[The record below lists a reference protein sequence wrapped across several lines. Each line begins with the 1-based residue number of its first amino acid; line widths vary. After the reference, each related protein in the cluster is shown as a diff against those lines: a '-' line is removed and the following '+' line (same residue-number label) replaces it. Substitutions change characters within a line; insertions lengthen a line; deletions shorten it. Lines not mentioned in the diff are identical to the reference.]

1 MKEGITLKIKI
12 IDMPMGTGK
21 TIGVINYMNSHP
33 EKRYMFITPFLDEVQ
48 RIKLNCPS
56 LEFEE
61 PSEQYSKLNSLKK
74 LIAEDK
80 NIVSTHALFR
90 IIDTKVIELLE
101 ASSYTLILDE
111 VMEVIEPLRTKKRD
125 IQAMIDSKIISVDE
139 DGRCYSED
147 TSYGSSGYEFSYAV
161 SAIQNQNVYLIDG
174 TMLLCVFNPKAF
186 ECFEDCI
193 VLTYMFDGSL
203 MKSYLELFNLEYSFY
218 RIENTSIFEGKY
230 DDSPF
235 RTQVK
240 ALINVYEGKL
250 NNVGKD
256 ENALSSNWFR
266 STSQRD
272 NKNILRKNIYNYLH
286 HKVDSKVAEAMWT
299 TFLGT
304 NGRNKD
310 KLQPR
315 DYKTNTF
322 VSCNARAT
330 NKFSNKMNLV
340 YAVNMYIN
348 PYVSRYLQTN
358 QVDIDGDKYALA
370 QMLQW
375 IWRSRIRNGY
385 DINIYIPSSRMRR
398 LLIQWMG
405 N

>member
-90 IIDTKVIELLE
+90 I
-101 ASSYTLILDE
+101 
-111 VMEVIEPLRTKKRD
+111 
-125 IQAMIDSKIISVDE
+125 
-139 DGRCYSED
+139 
-147 TSYGSSGYEFSYAV
+147 
-161 SAIQNQNVYLIDG
+161 
-174 TMLLCVFNPKAF
+174 
-186 ECFEDCI
+186 
-193 VLTYMFDGSL
+193 
-203 MKSYLELFNLEYSFY
+203 
-218 RIENTSIFEGKY
+218 
-230 DDSPF
+230 
-235 RTQVK
+235 
-240 ALINVYEGKL
+240 
-250 NNVGKD
+250 
-256 ENALSSNWFR
+256 
-266 STSQRD
+266 
-272 NKNILRKNIYNYLH
+272 YNYLH

-358 QVDIDGDKYALA
+358 QVDIDGDKYALV

>member
-1 MKEGITLKIKI
+1 ML
-12 IDMPMGTGK
+12 
-21 TIGVINYMNSHP
+21 
-33 EKRYMFITPFLDEVQ
+33 FLDAMEEFLYDCECRHLTKGTIRNYRAALSFLNSYLEAKGKSTVEDVTAKDIRDFMREKQ
-48 RIKLNCPS
+48 SAGCKPAYINDLLKAYKVLFSYLEEEGYISTNVTNKVKNVHQPKTVIETFSEEEIKAL
-56 LEFEE
+56 LEFYKGNDFL
-61 PSEQYSKLNSLKK
+61 SMRNKTM
-74 LIAEDK
+74 IALLFDTGMRCNEMILMNQEDVAEK
-80 NIVSTHALFR
+80 Y
-90 IIDTKVIELLE
+90 II
-101 ASSYTLILDE
+101 
-111 VMEVIEPLRTKKRD
+111 
-125 IQAMIDSKIISVDE
+125 
-139 DGRCYSED
+139 
-147 TSYGSSGYEFSYAV
+147 
-161 SAIQNQNVYLIDG
+161 
-174 TMLLCVFNPKAF
+174 
-186 ECFEDCI
+186 
-193 VLTYMFDGSL
+193 LTYMFDGSL

-218 RIENTSIFEGKY
+218 RIENNSILEGKY

-250 NNVGKD
+250 NNVGED

-266 STSQRD
+266 STSQKNKD
-272 NKNILRKNIYNYLH
+272 NKNILRKNIYNYLR
-286 HKVDSKVAEAMWT
+286 HKADSKVAEAMWT

-340 YAVNMYIN
+340 YAVNVYIN